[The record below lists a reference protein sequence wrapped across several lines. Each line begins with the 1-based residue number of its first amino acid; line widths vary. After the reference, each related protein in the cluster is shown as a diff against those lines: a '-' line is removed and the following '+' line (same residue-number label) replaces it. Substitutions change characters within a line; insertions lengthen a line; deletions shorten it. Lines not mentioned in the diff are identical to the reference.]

1 MSVGDN
7 GSLDSGWLE
16 SQTAT
21 QTPPVF
27 TNAALAGN
35 YLFGDLP
42 QLNIEPTGTVGV
54 YGVTSSGTINAALT
68 ITSRG
73 NLSWDQSTSMNY
85 SWDSTAPGTGTFL
98 IANGTQAGASCA
110 VISATKFVCAS
121 QTDSAPSVE
130 VMQQ

>member
-16 SQTAT
+16 PQT
-21 QTPPVF
+21 QTVF
-27 TNAALAGN
+27 TNAALAGK

-42 QLNIEPTGTVGV
+42 QLNIEPTGAVGI
-54 YGVTSSGTINAALT
+54 YGVTGSGTINAALT

-85 SWDSTAPGTGTFL
+85 SWDATAAGTGTFL
-98 IANGTQAGASCA
+98 IANGAPSGASCA
-110 VISATKFVCAS
+110 VISATTFVCAS
-121 QTDSAPSVE
+121 QTDPAPSVQLIE
-130 VMQQ
+130 Q